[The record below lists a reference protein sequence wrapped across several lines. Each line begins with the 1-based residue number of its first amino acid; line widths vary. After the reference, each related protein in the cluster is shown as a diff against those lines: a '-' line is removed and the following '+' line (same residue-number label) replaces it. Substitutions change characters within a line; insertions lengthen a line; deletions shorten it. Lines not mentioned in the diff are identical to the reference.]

1 VVELWSFPSSSS
13 VHFDADCLTSF
24 AFTLPLQPNNTLLY
38 LYTTTTI
45 NTMATTLF
53 RTSAMRSAV
62 RAAPSMRASIGGTT
76 FVRGKA
82 TLPDLAC
89 LSRLIAYACLLAPDI
104 ELT

>member
-1 VVELWSFPSSSS
+1 
-13 VHFDADCLTSF
+13 
-24 AFTLPLQPNNTLLY
+24 
-38 LYTTTTI
+38 
-45 NTMATTLF
+45 MATTLF
-53 RTSAMRSAV
+53 RNSAMRSAV

-89 LSRLIAYACLLAPDI
+89 MSRLFVPVIVPDM